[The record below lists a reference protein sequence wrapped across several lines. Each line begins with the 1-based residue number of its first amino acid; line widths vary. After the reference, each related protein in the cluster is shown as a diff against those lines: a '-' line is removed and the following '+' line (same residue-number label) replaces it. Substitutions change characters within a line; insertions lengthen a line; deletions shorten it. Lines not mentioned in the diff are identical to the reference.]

1 MKPVDNPPPTL
12 ADHATGKGPP
22 MLLLHGG
29 TGSHRHWVRVVP
41 ALAQHFSV
49 VAPDLPGYGESP
61 DVPRGIGGDDYV
73 VLAAAGLGKL
83 VPAAGVHLVGF
94 SFGGALAAG
103 VARAWG
109 ERVERLTLI
118 GPGGFGKPIGRD
130 IPMRTFKD
138 TDGSPAA
145 RREVARHNLQAMI
158 LADPALIDEAVATAR
173 STRAAYVSNIPE
185 PTYPKGLEV
194 EAASAHALGRAAS
207 GMDAE
212 AAAESSPMRW
222 LRTRPAPFPQ
232 ETIHAPRNWSEMDW
246 RVRTPADLAF
256 TRRDM
261 SRGTEPGAYTLY
273 VGGDSTATQSATFT
287 ILPT

>member
-12 ADHATGKGPP
+12 ADHVTGKGPP

-41 ALAQHFSV
+41 ALAQHFTV
-49 VAPDLPGYGESP
+49 HAPDLPGYGESP

-73 VLAAAGLGKL
+73 VLAAASLGRL

-145 RREVARHNLQAMI
+145 RREVARHNLQAMM
-158 LADPALIDEAVATAR
+158 LADPALIDDDAVDQQLWNVAHTRFNSLRVSHRECLEPDLAQPRLPGAGDLGRVGPDGLPFAR
-173 STRAAYVSNIPE
+173 SSAPSACAGRGPMRAWRSCP
-185 PTYPKGLEV
+185 
-194 EAASAHALGRAAS
+194 
-207 GMDAE
+207 
-212 AAAESSPMRW
+212 AAATGCNTSGRTISS
-222 LRTRPAPFPQ
+222 
-232 ETIHAPRNWSEMDW
+232 
-246 RVRTPADLAF
+246 
-256 TRRDM
+256 
-261 SRGTEPGAYTLY
+261 GC
-273 VGGDSTATQSATFT
+273 
-287 ILPT
+287 

>member
-1 MKPVDNPPPTL
+1 MKPLDNPPPTL
-12 ADHATGKGPP
+12 ADHVTGKGPP

-49 VAPDLPGYGESP
+49 HAPDLPGYGESP

-73 VLAAAGLGKL
+73 VLAAASLGRL
-83 VPAAGVHLVGF
+83 VPTTGVHLVGF

-109 ERVERLTLI
+109 ERLERLTLI

-145 RREVARHNLQAMI
+145 RREVARHNLQAMM
-158 LADPALIDEAVATAR
+158 LADPALIDDDAVDQQLWNVAHTRFNSLRVSHRECLEPDLAHLTCPVQVIWGASDPMAYPSPAAR
-173 STRAAYVSNIPE
+173 AERVRRARPD
-185 PTYPKGLEV
+185 
-194 EAASAHALGRAAS
+194 AHLAFVPGGS
-207 GMDAE
+207 HWVQYE
-212 AAAESSPMRW
+212 
-222 LRTRPAPFPQ
+222 RPDDIVRLLIDF
-232 ETIHAPRNWSEMDW
+232 HAP
-246 RVRTPADLAF
+246 TAAP
-256 TRRDM
+256 
-261 SRGTEPGAYTLY
+261 TE
-273 VGGDSTATQSATFT
+273 QR
-287 ILPT
+287 